1 MGFADIL
8 ERVGSVGRF
17 QVIHICMLAF
27 PVLFMASH
35 NLLQNFVAIV
45 PDHHCRVHFMGLNAS
60 RYANITSQPQA
71 EGLLRAFI
79 PLDRDRQ
86 PERCLVYSSPQWHL
100 LNLSEIQGN
109 ATELGTQSCPD
120 GWTYDTSRFKATIV
134 SEWDLVCNSKSL
146 RQMVQSVYMGG
157 VLAGSIVL
165 GWLSDRFG
173 RRTLL
178 LWSHFQM
185 AVSGTCAAFSSSY
198 PLFCFWRFLCGMALS
213 GIILNIF
220 CLSLEWIPMRVRT
233 MVSTYFNYSYTFGQ
247 LILAGI
253 AFAIRDWRW
262 LQFTV
267 AVPFYVFFL
276 SSWWFP
282 ESARWLILN
291 GKADVALK
299 HLQRV
304 AKLNRKEE
312 DGEKL
317 TTAIL
322 KSSMEKEISNVKGK
336 YSVLDLFKTPVM
348 CKTAYCTMLVWFS
361 TSFAYYGLAIDLQ
374 GFGVDIYLI
383 QIIFGAVDIPAK
395 LIGVVTLSYIG
406 RRFTQGTSL
415 ILAGSIIITNILIP
429 KDMQTLRTS
438 FAAIG
443 KGCLATAFS
452 CCYLHAGELYPTV
465 VRQTGMGLVTTM
477 ARIGAMVAPVVKITG
492 DYVAFLPM
500 ATYGGMAIISGIAGF
515 LLPETLNVPLPD
527 TIEEVESRAKR
538 GTEKD
543 AELKK
548 DEIPLQ
554 ETHMSK
560 MEQTI

>member
-1 MGFADIL
+1 MSFADVL
-8 ERVGSVGRF
+8 ETVGSVGKF
-17 QVIHICMLAF
+17 QVIHILLLAI

-45 PDHHCRVHFMGLNAS
+45 PDHHCLVQFTGLNGS
-60 RYANITSQPQA
+60 GQANAMGDLQT

-79 PLDRDRQ
+79 PQDPDGQ
-86 PERCLVYSSPQWHL
+86 PEKCLVYSSPQWHL
-100 LNLSEIQGN
+100 LNHTESWEN
-109 ATELGTQSCPD
+109 ATETSTRLCTE
-120 GWTYDTSRFKATIV
+120 GWTYNLSKFKATIV
-134 SEWDLVCNSKSL
+134 SEWDLVCSRKPL
-146 RQMVQSVYMGG
+146 RQMAQSVYMGG
-157 VLAGSIVL
+157 VLTGSIVL

-220 CLSLEWIPMRVRT
+220 CLSLEWIPTKVRT
-233 MVSTYFNYSYTFGQ
+233 AVSTYFNYSYTFGQ
-247 LILAGI
+247 LILAGM
-253 AFAIRDWRW
+253 AFTIQDWRW

-267 AVPFYVFFL
+267 AAPFCIFFL
-276 SSWWFP
+276 SAWWFP

-291 GKADVALK
+291 NKAHVALK
-299 HLQRV
+299 HLKRV
-304 AKLNRKEE
+304 AKLNNKDEE
-312 DGEKL
+312 GEKL

-322 KSSMEKEISNVKGK
+322 KSSMEKELLNMKGK

-383 QIIFGAVDIPAK
+383 QVIFGAVDIPAK
-395 LIGVVTLSYIG
+395 LLGVVTLTYIG

-415 ILAGSIIITNILIP
+415 ILAGSIIIINILIP
-429 KDMQTLRTS
+429 KDTLALRTS

-465 VRQTGMGLVTTM
+465 VRREWVL
-477 ARIGAMVAPVVKITG
+477 
-492 DYVAFLPM
+492 
-500 ATYGGMAIISGIAGF
+500 
-515 LLPETLNVPLPD
+515 
-527 TIEEVESRAKR
+527 
-538 GTEKD
+538 
-543 AELKK
+543 
-548 DEIPLQ
+548 
-554 ETHMSK
+554 
-560 MEQTI
+560 